1 MFIIDTNV
9 LSELW
14 KPEPDAR
21 LREWFFGVDVCIPVP
36 VIAEISRGIASDA
49 SAARRMRMDAKL
61 TDALN
66 VFPVLF
72 WDAETARIWAG
83 LQFAKETRR
92 NPQALWDSL
101 IDAMGVRY
109 DMPVATRNVADFRHS
124 TVFDPWTGLEHAS
137 GKASA

>member
-1 MFIIDTNV
+1 
-9 LSELW
+9 
-14 KPEPDAR
+14 
-21 LREWFFGVDVCIPVP
+21 LREWFFGADVCIPVP
-36 VIAEISRGIASDA
+36 VIAEISRGIAADA

-61 TDALN
+61 TDALDI
-66 VFPVLF
+66 FPVLS

-83 LQFAKETRR
+83 LQFTRETRR

-109 DMPVATRNVADFRHS
+109 DMPVATRNVSDFRHS
-124 TVFDPWTGLEHAS
+124 TVFDPWTGSEHAP